1 MIINLSLFIWRYKR
15 WLILLKTNDIISM
28 LNFKDGGE
36 ELTKV
41 KTNNQ
46 LLLILCVVLFSLL
59 LCSCGNNIKNDSIIG
74 KWRVTAYELNGEVVD
89 KEKVGEYMG
98 ETFATIER
106 PMLLFQESGLVRIY
120 TESGSIDETIN
131 YTVTDNII
139 ELYKNEEHGLYLEK
153 DDDTIRLKTDSD
165 NIIIL
170 YTKE

>member
-1 MIINLSLFIWRYKR
+1 MIINLSLFIWLYKH

-89 KEKVGEYMG
+89 KERVGEYMG